1 MNLEKCMENI
11 LEMASVVQ
19 LGDYIPLARFL
30 PSSKALYKR
39 YNEIKQ
45 RIKDL
50 LLPVITARR
59 KQLDANLRNS
69 KCFMDVLLTLKD
81 EDVSLTDTEIM
92 WNLVELMVGGTDTA
106 SSTLEWGLAEMV
118 ANPDI
123 QQKAYEE
130 IISVVG
136 QTNKFV
142 VDQHLGRLPYVESIV
157 NETLRKHGPAVLSVP
172 HATTEDCK
180 LMGYHIPAKTQ
191 VLINQHAILNDT
203 HVWGDPEAFRPERH
217 LNAESQAHQT
227 ACTAFGVGRRICP
240 GMNMAKT
247 HLHAIFASVLLAFEW
262 CPAWPDRAIDLT
274 GHLKFI
280 HTMKTPLQARVRER
294 EPGVA

>member
-136 QTNKFV
+136 QDKLV
-142 VDQHLGRLPYVESIV
+142 MEEHLDRLPYLQAIV
-157 NETLRKHGPAVLSVP
+157 KETLRKNGPAVLSAP

-180 LMGYHIPAKTQ
+180 LMGYNIPGNTQ
-191 VLINQHAILNDT
+191 VLINQYAIMNDPKLW
-203 HVWGDPEAFRPERH
+203 HDPEVFRPERYM
-217 LNAESQAHQT
+217 NSESQEKQP
-227 ACTAFGVGRRICP
+227 ACTPFGSGRRICP
-240 GMNMAKT
+240 
-247 HLHAIFASVLLAFEW
+247 
-262 CPAWPDRAIDLT
+262 
-274 GHLKFI
+274 
-280 HTMKTPLQARVRER
+280 
-294 EPGVA
+294 